1 VISQLQVE
9 TKTTLPMIGINR
21 RKKITPNLIT
31 TNHSLNQARMRKDG
45 TIIRRAP
52 RKLMMDTI
60 QETISPL
67 SVYG

>member
-1 VISQLQVE
+1 MIVINKR
-9 TKTTLPMIGINR
+9 KT
-21 RKKITPNLIT
+21 ITPNLIT
-31 TNHSLNQARMRKDG
+31 TNHSLNRARMRQDG

-52 RKLMMDTI
+52 KKLMMDTI